1 MKLQT
6 LTVIFIIIMLPIT
19 MVVSQYIKTEIST
32 ITLQSE
38 YDTKLNNATYDAI
51 KAFQMNESNSTTENI
66 PTEKIRDVNASVNS
80 FYNSIATSMGVS
92 GYTEEDLKGYI
103 PCLVYTLY
111 DGYYIYTSYDN
122 NGTKEYGLKPYV
134 YYTESITGTNSN
146 GKKVDVTVS
155 YTLDSY
161 IMVVGNIGSDFV
173 SKSGYLYNS
182 NNNQFVNLSE
192 NLEENIKNRDY
203 IYKYKYL
210 KTGDQVIKYYKY
222 PSTAY
227 GNTISKK
234 WFEYST
240 TGDLQEV
247 TNQSILSQL
256 GSSTEDTSASTYI
269 EESKKFTNWVNEN
282 LGTIKDYLKITEQND
297 PDMGTSIFNEHRR
310 QVIKES
316 ITTNLQATLTNY
328 KGNIDEFKMPELD
341 ETEWDKIINNVS
353 LISFMQGLPL
363 QNKYYRGYSVVTN
376 TQSRE
381 FVNPNEIYLIKAGIG
396 NTGLQ
401 YHRIT
406 CKLASRKDYYAKG
419 GTYRN
424 TSFKRKKYTETD
436 SHTQLQVEKY
446 YYPHKQATAC
456 YECIVT
462 SSNTYDTIEEAI
474 TGKDKDGNNLKE
486 GAIGLA
492 PKKNY
497 LTALYRERYANY
509 KSLNF
514 GI

>member
-80 FYNSIATSMGVS
+80 FYNSMATSMGVS

-182 NNNQFVNLSE
+182 NNDQFVNLSE

-316 ITTNLQATLTNY
+316 ITTNLQATLANY
-328 KGNIDEFKMPELD
+328 KGNIDEFQMPELD

-363 QNKYYRGYSVVTN
+363 KNKYYRGYSVVTN

-381 FVNPNEIYLIKAGIG
+381 FVNPNEIYIINRNK
-396 NTGLQ
+396 
-401 YHRIT
+401 YHKIT
-406 CKLASRKDYYAKG
+406 CKDSQNWDAILGA
-419 GTYRN
+419 YRN
-424 TSFKRKKYTETD
+424 TTFLRKKYTGLNSNTGNTE
-436 SHTQLQVEKY
+436 EKY
-446 YYPHKQATAC
+446 YYMHHNRTSGFLTSC

-462 SSNTYDTIEEAI
+462 SSNTYSSIEEAI
-474 TGKDKDGNNLKE
+474 EN
-486 GAIGLA
+486 A
-492 PKKNY
+492 PPDVKKAY
-497 LTALYRERYANY
+497 YTALYRERYVNY

-514 GI
+514 GT